1 MDRFQQLRLLEAILF
16 ATAEPVREKD
26 IAARMPDDA
35 DIKGLLEELQGV
47 FANRGV
53 NLCSIGDAWAFRT
66 AEDLATYMR
75 VEKETPRKL
84 SRAGMETLAIIAY
97 HQPVTRGEIEEIR
110 GVAVSRGT
118 IDILLE
124 AGWVKPRGRK
134 RVPGKPIT
142 WGTTDAFLDEFG
154 LEDLKSLPGVEE
166 LKASGLLDS
175 RPGVGS
181 IAMRQS
187 ESGLAD
193 SESLEEETEDEFAE
207 GDDPFLDHAEEFEAL
222 ETDETIA
229 LDD

>member
-16 ATAEPVREKD
+16 ATAEPLREKD

-53 NLCSIGDAWAFRT
+53 NLSRIGDAWAFRT

-75 VEKETPRKL
+75 IEKETPRKL

-97 HQPVTRGEIEEIR
+97 HEPVTRGEIEEIR

-142 WGTTDAFLDEFG
+142 WGTTEAFLDEFG
-154 LEDLKSLPGVEE
+154 LEDLKSLPGVDE
-166 LKASGLLDS
+166 LKAAGLLDS

-181 IAMRQS
+181 IAMQQ
-187 ESGLAD
+187 GDGDLAD
-193 SESLEEETEDEFAE
+193 SEGLEEETEDEFGE
-207 GDDPFLDHAEEFEAL
+207 GDDPFLDIEEEFEAV
-222 ETDETIA
+222 ETEDAIA
-229 LDD
+229 LED